1 MPQSCPVII
10 GCAIFAPSIF
20 SRQIAFIGVSYACSS
35 RDGSKGKLRESA
47 PFPCA
52 TARPFLEGEIERNV
66 RQPKQERTVQRGV
79 ERTIGLDETVE
90 ELSRSLAE
98 QGGAL
103 GRIKLDSAAR
113 KFEEVRDNLEQGLL
127 IMILG
132 EFSTGKSTFVNAFLG
147 EEATSTSILPET
159 ATINILRYGERR
171 TRIHRLDGTI
181 TEIPGYAR
189 EQLKAQAAEIEYAE
203 IFAPIPRLE
212 TFSLIDTPGL
222 NSVFEEHERTT
233 RNFLHRADMI
243 VWLFD
248 AFKLGKL
255 GERAYL
261 DFVRDYGAKTVAVVN
276 KIDQVPE
283 DQHPQLRAF
292 LEEHFGGYFQRIFL
306 LSARRTLEARKR
318 TGMETGKPDDGFS
331 ELEAYLFEEIAP
343 RRTPIKIRATCRTSE
358 KIARDAQ
365 TRLEEARQILIE
377 KKHLLDE
384 ISEEMK
390 GMARRLAHTLR
401 ETIHEETDRFFGEVE
416 ARARRFIDAEVR
428 VKRALYY
435 LSTPLDTKIRFEE
448 EVVGEKKMSDFFSR
462 VKRISTER
470 FTQEWGRYT
479 DIPED
484 LIEFTPAL
492 PAMGEEVEQTIN
504 DVFFQ
509 TVERVLAV
517 IFMTI
522 VLLILFVAFW
532 SFWLVLV
539 IPFAGL
545 GVGLAISSLTL
556 FRYRRAIIR
565 RILEKCSEYR
575 DIVERRIA
583 AAVERANE
591 TLHAAALDRA
601 AGRIL
606 GSCLGSGEAEERIAS
621 LSERIEALRSFRET
635 LEKILHELPD
645 ESPTPAMPLPAE

>member
-1 MPQSCPVII
+1 M
-10 GCAIFAPSIF
+10 
-20 SRQIAFIGVSYACSS
+20 
-35 RDGSKGKLRESA
+35 E
-47 PFPCA
+47 
-52 TARPFLEGEIERNV
+52 
-66 RQPKQERTVQRGV
+66 RGV

-90 ELSRSLAE
+90 ELSRILAVE
-98 QGGAL
+98 RDAL
-103 GRIKLDSAAR
+103 GRIKLEAASR
-113 KFEEVRDNLEQGLL
+113 KFEEVRDNLDQGLL

-181 TEIPGYAR
+181 TEVPGNAR
-189 EQLKAQAAEIEYAE
+189 EQLKAEAASIEYAE

-212 TFSLIDTPGL
+212 AFSLIDTPGL

-255 GERAYL
+255 GERTYL
-261 DFVRDYGAKTVAVVN
+261 DFIRDYGAKTVAVVN

-283 DQHPQLRAF
+283 DQHAHLRAF
-292 LEEHFGGYFQRIFL
+292 LEEHFGDYFQRIFL

-318 TGMETGKPDDGFS
+318 TGMEPGDPQDGFS
-331 ELEAYLFEEIAP
+331 ELESYLFQEIAP
-343 RRTPIKIRATCRTSE
+343 RRTTIKLRATCRTSE

-365 TRLEEARQILIE
+365 TRLEEARRTLIE
-377 KKHLLDE
+377 KQHLLDE
-384 ISEEMK
+384 ISREMQ
-390 GMARRLAHTLR
+390 GMARRLAHALR
-401 ETIHEETDRFFGEVE
+401 ETLHEEIDRFFGEVE
-416 ARARRFIDAEVR
+416 TRARRFIDAEVR

-435 LSTPLDTKIRFEE
+435 LSAPLDTRLRFEE
-448 EVVGEKKMSDFFSR
+448 EVVGEKKMSDFLSR
-462 VKRISTER
+462 IKRISTGR
-470 FTQEWGRYT
+470 FAQEWGRYT
-479 DIPED
+479 DIPDD

-556 FRYRRAIIR
+556 FRYRRAIVR

-583 AAVERANE
+583 AAVERANK
-591 TLHAAALDRA
+591 TLHASALDRA
-601 AGRIL
+601 TAKIL
-606 GSCLGSGEAEERIAS
+606 GTCLGSGEAEERIAI
-621 LSERIEALRSFRET
+621 LSERIEALGNFRGSVA
-635 LEKILHELPD
+635 KILHELPED
-645 ESPTPAMPLPAE
+645 PLSPQVSLPEEKSDPQG